1 MRSENLAVMLTDMQG
16 FTAATV
22 RQTREENA
30 RMLALHDALLGPVL
44 RVFRGDRVK
53 SIGDAY
59 LVLFPSPTRAL
70 LCGMAIQDRLW
81 DFNRRVDP
89 DRRIEVRIVVTL
101 GEVTIVRAQGAQ
113 DVYGEAV
120 NLASRIEREATAGEI
135 WLSEAAWLVADRDE
149 VAIEE
154 LGARALRGI
163 AEPVR
168 IFRVAPA
175 AGSASPGALIEPAEE
190 PPFGNA
196 GLARVKGLKP
206 PDPVALGRIE
216 SPEGGLDQLA
226 NRMGRVRDSFLLRGL
241 VVVLALGAAGW
252 GAAWYRSRSPERL
265 IAREKFEEAAHAI
278 DVEAAQLPKDDPRIA
293 WLRGMLEI
301 ARADAGRPVDLV
313 RGFDRLAYAATRDHS
328 GALEL
333 LSEQGRDKRCERRLL
348 AARALAV
355 ADTKAAIPALERI
368 AVEDPTAPEPGTALG
383 RFKRALGADGYCA
396 AGDVARRALDRLAA
410 RR

>member
-16 FTAATV
+16 FTAATA

-30 RMLALHDALLGPVL
+30 RMVALHDALLGPVL
-44 RVFRGDRVK
+44 RVFHGDRVK

-59 LVLFPSPTRAL
+59 LVLFSSPTRAL

-81 DFNRRVDP
+81 DYNRRVDP
-89 DRRIEVRIVVTL
+89 DRRIEVRIAVTL
-101 GEVTIVRAQGAQ
+101 GEVTIVRSGGAQ

-154 LGARALRGI
+154 LGARSLRGI

-168 IFRVAPA
+168 MFRVAPA
-175 AGSASPGALIEPAEE
+175 VGEGALAGPIDAAAE

-196 GLARVKGLKP
+196 ALARVKGLKP
-206 PDPVALGRIE
+206 PDPLALARIE

-226 NRMGRVRDSFLLRGL
+226 NRMGSAGHSFLLRA
-241 VVVLALGAAGW
+241 VVVVAALGV
-252 GAAWYRSRSPERL
+252 AAWIAHHFLSRAPERL
-265 IAREKFEEAAHAI
+265 IARARFEEAAAAI
-278 DVEAAQLPKDDPRIA
+278 EAEARELPKDDPRIA
-293 WLRGMLEI
+293 WLRGMLEV

-313 RGFDRLAYAATRDHS
+313 RGFDELARAAASDHS

-333 LSEQGRDKRCERRLL
+333 LAEQGAHETCERRLL
-348 AARALAV
+348 AARALSV
-355 ADTKAAIPALERI
+355 AETRAAIPVLERI
-368 AVEDPTAPEPGTALG
+368 AKRDVAAPEPGTALG
-383 RFKRALGADGYCA
+383 RFKRALGADGHCA
-396 AGDVARRALDRLAA
+396 AGDVARRALERLDA
-410 RR
+410 RK